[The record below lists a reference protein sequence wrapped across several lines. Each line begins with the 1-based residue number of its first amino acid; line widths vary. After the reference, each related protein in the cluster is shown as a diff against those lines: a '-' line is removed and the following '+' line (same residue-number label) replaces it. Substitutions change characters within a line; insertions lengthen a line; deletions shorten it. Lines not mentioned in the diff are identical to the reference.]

1 MSQPNTPSESV
12 QDPSSSINAA
22 AQAYQQQ
29 QQQQQQQPPTPSAAM
44 PDSIRDVVMSDST
57 PDRPASPAI
66 ATGATNVPSPV
77 PARIGTP
84 SRNTN
89 GDVTSRATSQH
100 PDSAPTI
107 PKEAPPHG
115 APTRQY
121 LNGKVTGVLL
131 DGMKQLAK
139 EQYVAL
145 FSQFYSSFGD
155 YMYHKSALADHFKD
169 QRTPCAC
176 WENIS
181 CRDREN

>member
-29 QQQQQQQPPTPSAAM
+29 QQQAPTPSAAM

-77 PARIGTP
+77 PVPARIGTP

-89 GDVTSRATSQH
+89 GDATSRATSQH
-100 PDSAPTI
+100 PDPAPAI

-139 EQYVAL
+139 EQP
-145 FSQFYSSFGD
+145 
-155 YMYHKSALADHFKD
+155 KD
-169 QRTPCAC
+169 PLRVLGEYLLQR
-176 WENIS
+176 S
-181 CRDREN
+181 RELEGT

>member
-1 MSQPNTPSESV
+1 MSQPNTPSEGV
-12 QDPSSSINAA
+12 RDPSSSINA

-29 QQQQQQQPPTPSAAM
+29 QQQPPTSSAAM
-44 PDSIRDVVMSDST
+44 PDTIRDVVMSDST

-100 PDSAPTI
+100 PDPAPTI

-139 EQYVAL
+139 EHLLSLTSSKTKGPFARVRRISFAEIEGIRRDMREV
-145 FSQFYSSFGD
+145 SFGLRAQ
-155 YMYHKSALADHFKD
+155 K
-169 QRTPCAC
+169 
-176 WENIS
+176 
-181 CRDREN
+181 

>member
-1 MSQPNTPSESV
+1 MSQPNTPSEGA

-22 AQAYQQQ
+22 AQTY
-29 QQQQQQQPPTPSAAM
+29 QQQQQQPPMPSAAM
-44 PDSIRDVVMSDST
+44 PDSTRDVVMSDST

-66 ATGATNVPSPV
+66 AMGATNVPSPV

-89 GDVTSRATSQH
+89 GDATSRATSQH

-121 LNGKVTGVLL
+121 LNGKVTGTKGPFARVGRISFAEIKGDRRDMRKVSLGSKVTQSTG
-131 DGMKQLAK
+131 DHERLATLVEFK
-139 EQYVAL
+139 SNSGL
-145 FSQFYSSFGD
+145 FYAGQ
-155 YMYHKSALADHFKD
+155 A
-169 QRTPCAC
+169 
-176 WENIS
+176 
-181 CRDREN
+181 